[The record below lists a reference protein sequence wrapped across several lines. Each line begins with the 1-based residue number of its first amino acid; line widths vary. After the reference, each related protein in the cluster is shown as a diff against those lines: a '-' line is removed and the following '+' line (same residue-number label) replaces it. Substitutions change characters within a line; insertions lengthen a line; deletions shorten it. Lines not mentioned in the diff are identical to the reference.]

1 MLIYSSFFGGTGAE
15 QAFDIALDPSGNIY
29 LTGKTLGG
37 GTLPVT
43 PGAQQ
48 ASPPGLSDAFVAKF
62 NADRDGA
69 DLLHLPRRHR
79 ATT

>member
-43 PGAQQ
+43 PGA
-48 ASPPGLSDAFVAKF
+48 
-62 NADRDGA
+62 
-69 DLLHLPRRHR
+69 
-79 ATT
+79 